1 MLEDVLILSSLQNRI
16 RAYLKKNF
24 VVESTKYQ
32 SEKESQKMQ
41 IQVQESM
48 GVYDVN
54 ITGIV
59 KTIEDSVNFK
69 DTINSILGKNR
80 NAVINLHIIDS
91 YIITSSIIGTLL
103 KLIQK
108 DKANISLYSYQQD
121 LTDLI
126 EKLNLTVLLNMKKVN

>member
-1 MLEDVLILSSLQNRI
+1 
-16 RAYLKKNF
+16 
-24 VVESTKYQ
+24 
-32 SEKESQKMQ
+32 MQ
-41 IQVQESM
+41 IQVQEGM

-69 DTINSILGKNR
+69 NTISSILEKNK
-80 NAVINLHIIDS
+80 NAIINLHIIDS

-126 EKLNLTVLLNMKKVN
+126 EKLNLTVLLNMKKVK